1 MLSKRNAQRN
11 ALNVSFTTQVKINH
25 KLNPIEKK
33 PTELARDVN
42 DVKKNVSA
50 PFKSHFEASDMRQLA
65 LVAHNHMKPAM

>member
-1 MLSKRNAQRN
+1 MPSKRNAQRN

-33 PTELARDVN
+33 LSEAELTRDVN

-50 PFKSHFEASDMRQLA
+50 PFKSEFEASDMRQLA
-65 LVAHNHMKPAM
+65 LVAHITT